1 MMVAARRSTRLVATA
16 VATILALAACGGPD
30 DDSPDE
36 LADSRVERA
45 AQDSHVSLVDELYVD
60 PADYDFASNPD
71 LLDRVV
77 GSAHGYF
84 RFINIPF
91 SQAVCGRWA
100 AEWADSASIAHTLRL
115 NLHGDAH
122 IEQYAV
128 TELGRGLT
136 DFDDSSTGPAALDAL
151 RFGVSLLLASR
162 ANGFEE
168 KADESLNAFAAGYRA
183 ALEDPDAEAPEP
195 QIARRKAASFQ
206 PDREAYF
213 EFVSSQMEPMPE
225 AERDRLLQSM
235 QAYVERIRMED
246 PDLRDEFFDVVGTG
260 GLKLGIGSALDRK
273 YLVRVKGDT
282 DDPMDDE
289 VLEIKEVRSLAGIDC
304 IEASEDDPFR
314 VLLSQA
320 RIAYRPFDHLGYMRL
335 DGRNF
340 WVHAWVQNYDE
351 IEIEESFESPEELA
365 EVAYDAGIQLGRGHH
380 KMIAA
385 PFDAQLKQAQL
396 EFLDTHSG
404 EVAAAARELADA
416 VVEAWRRFR
425 EAVVAADTSGRG

>member
-1 MMVAARRSTRLVATA
+1 MRLRARPLTRHAATA
-16 VATILALAACGGPD
+16 AAMVMALAAC
-30 DDSPDE
+30 DDSAEE
-36 LADSRVERA
+36 LADGSA
-45 AQDSHVSLVDELYVD
+45 AQPSQDAHDSLADELYVNPED
-60 PADYDFASNPD
+60 FDFAANPGVLER
-71 LLDRVV
+71 LL

-91 SQAVCGRWA
+91 SQAVCRRWA
-100 AEWADSASIAHTLRL
+100 AEWADSASIAFTLRL

-151 RFGVSLLLASR
+151 RFSVSLRLASR
-162 ANGFEE
+162 AHGWEDRAE
-168 KADESLNAFAAGYRA
+168 ESLNAFASGYRA

-206 PDREAYF
+206 TDREAYF
-213 EFVSSQMEPMPE
+213 EFVSTQMGPIADP
-225 AERDRLLQSM
+225 ERDRLLQSM
-235 QAYVERIRMED
+235 LPYVERLRMED
-246 PDLRDEFFDVVGTG
+246 PGLRAEFFDVIGVGA
-260 GLKLGIGSALDRK
+260 LRLGIGSALDRK
-273 YLVRVKGDT
+273 YLLRVKGDT
-282 DDPMDDE
+282 DDPLDDE

-320 RIAYRPFDHLGYMRL
+320 RIAYRPFNHLGYLRL

-340 WVHAWVQNYDE
+340 WVHAWVQNYAEVE
-351 IEIEESFESPEELA
+351 IGETFQSPEELA
-365 EVAYDAGIQLGRGHH
+365 EVAYDAGVQLGRGHH

-385 PFDAQLKQAQL
+385 PFDTQLKQAQL
-396 EFLDTHSG
+396 EFLDTHSD
-404 EVAAAARELADA
+404 EVAAASRELADA
-416 VVEAWRRFR
+416 VVVAWERFR
-425 EAVVAADTSGRG
+425 EAVAATAATTSD

>member
-1 MMVAARRSTRLVATA
+1 MRRPPRGTTRLAAAAAA
-16 VATILALAACGGPD
+16 VLVGLSACDRPD
-30 DDSPDE
+30 D
-36 LADSRVERA
+36 A
-45 AQDSHVSLVDELYVD
+45 SLVDQLYVNPD
-60 PADYDFASNPD
+60 DFDFAANPE
-71 LLDRVV
+71 LLERLV
-77 GSAHGYF
+77 GTAHGYF

-91 SQAVCGRWA
+91 SQAVCRRWA
-100 AEWADSASIAHTLRL
+100 AEWADSASIAHTQRL

-151 RFGVSLLLASR
+151 RFAVSLHLASR
-162 ANGFEE
+162 ANGWEDRAE
-168 KADESLNAFAAGYRA
+168 ESLTAFENGYRA
-183 ALEDPDAEAPEP
+183 ALEDPNAEAPEP

-213 EFVSSQMEPMPE
+213 EFVSSQMQPI
-225 AERDRLLQSM
+225 AGSERSRVLQSM
-235 QAYVERIRMED
+235 LPYVDRLRMED
-246 PDLRDEFFDVVGTG
+246 PGLRSEFFDVVAIGR
-260 GLKLGIGSALDRK
+260 LRLGIGSALDRK
-273 YLVRVKGDT
+273 YLLRVKGDT

-304 IEASEDDPFR
+304 IQASEDDPFR

-320 RIAYRPFDHLGYMRL
+320 RIAYRPFNHLGYLRL

-340 WVHAWVQNYDE
+340 WVHAWVENYDE
-351 IEIEESFESPEELA
+351 VEIGKSFQSPEELA

-385 PFDAQLKQAQL
+385 PFDTQLKQAQL
-396 EFLDTHSG
+396 EFLDKHSD
-404 EVAAAARELADA
+404 EVAAASRELAYA
-416 VVEAWRRFR
+416 VVVAWERFR
-425 EAVVAADTSGRG
+425 KAVAATPATSD